1 MYLVLARKY
10 RPQRFE
16 DVRGQEHVIRTLKNA
31 LRDKKVAHAY
41 LFAGP
46 RGVGKTTVARILSK
60 AVNCEHGISQ
70 EPCNECSICR
80 EITEGRSVDV
90 AEIDGASH
98 RGIDEVRGL
107 RENAFYPPAR
117 TRYKIYIIDE
127 VHMLTK
133 EAFNALLKILEEPP
147 PYLIFIFATTEPHR
161 IPSTILSRCQ
171 RFDFRRLTTDEIF
184 TQLYEIKEKE
194 KIEIDDDALKLIA
207 KRADGSLRDA
217 EGMLD
222 QLNTYC
228 GGKITEKDIKEVF
241 GIMDEKF
248 YLDMLNA
255 ILDRDDKKIAERIT
269 ELSRRGVDW
278 GEVTRGLIDF
288 FEKLLH
294 VRLGIEEDELLK
306 PKAERLNEDQ
316 ILYMLNQV
324 ISLER
329 RLKQVPYTTAIVQV
343 ELMKLARYPEITRI
357 EELIAKE
364 KTQRMEKPVEK
375 KEEIREEVKEDTLL
389 SVWERLKERIEK
401 NERPAARNIFSS
413 LHPISYDGRVLR
425 VKITEEKFTMLG
437 MDETFTRKFEE
448 HLRAVCGKEVKME
461 FVVEGKEFVPLV
473 EHEIVKMIKEELDGE
488 VVY

>member
-329 RLKQVPYTTAIVQV
+329 RLKQVPYTTA
-343 ELMKLARYPEITRI
+343 
-357 EELIAKE
+357 
-364 KTQRMEKPVEK
+364 
-375 KEEIREEVKEDTLL
+375 
-389 SVWERLKERIEK
+389 
-401 NERPAARNIFSS
+401 
-413 LHPISYDGRVLR
+413 
-425 VKITEEKFTMLG
+425 
-437 MDETFTRKFEE
+437 
-448 HLRAVCGKEVKME
+448 
-461 FVVEGKEFVPLV
+461 LV
-473 EHEIVKMIKEELDGE
+473 
-488 VVY
+488 

>member
-1 MYLVLARKY
+1 
-10 RPQRFE
+10 
-16 DVRGQEHVIRTLKNA
+16 
-31 LRDKKVAHAY
+31 
-41 LFAGP
+41 
-46 RGVGKTTVARILSK
+46 
-60 AVNCEHGISQ
+60 
-70 EPCNECSICR
+70 
-80 EITEGRSVDV
+80 
-90 AEIDGASH
+90 
-98 RGIDEVRGL
+98 
-107 RENAFYPPAR
+107 
-117 TRYKIYIIDE
+117 
-127 VHMLTK
+127 
-133 EAFNALLKILEEPP
+133 
-147 PYLIFIFATTEPHR
+147 
-161 IPSTILSRCQ
+161 
-171 RFDFRRLTTDEIF
+171 
-184 TQLYEIKEKE
+184 
-194 KIEIDDDALKLIA
+194 DALKLIA

-228 GGKITEKDIKEVF
+228 GGKIAEKDIKEVF

-248 YLDMLNA
+248 YLDVLNA